1 MHSGHPLHL
10 NFGTTMADLELLTE
24 HLGTILHQLSDA
36 ELRKLEM
43 HIARKLRASQ
53 KTRITKQQNPDGSA
67 YVPRKNRLRD
77 KKNKIKNKMFN
88 VIKNAKYM
96 RTQRTAQ
103 GIAIGFAGRVA
114 SIARVHHFGLKD
126 KVDRDGPV
134 VKYDSRKLLGFTEQE
149 IKMIENDVLEY
160 ISSTA

>member
-1 MHSGHPLHL
+1 
-10 NFGTTMADLELLTE
+10 MANLELLTE
-24 HLGTILHQLSDA
+24 HLGTMLKQLSDS
-36 ELRKLEM
+36 ERRKLEM

-53 KTRITKQQNPDGSA
+53 KMRITSQKNPDGSA
-67 YVPRKNRLRD
+67 YIPRKERLRD

-96 RTQRTAQ
+96 RTERTAQ

-114 SIARVHHFGLKD
+114 FIARVHQFGLKD

-134 VKYDSRKLLGFTEQE
+134 VKYASRELLGFTDEE
-149 IKMIENDVLEY
+149 IKMIENDVLDY
-160 ISSTA
+160 LSARP